1 MMIRILLVD
10 DHAVV
15 RAGYRRFLDAEPDFN
30 VVAEAATADDA
41 YTLLSQGDI
50 DLAIVDINL
59 GTSSG
64 IEAIRRMLLRQS
76 SLKVLVFSM
85 HNNPLFV
92 TQAMKVGALG
102 YITKNS
108 EPTEMIDAIRR
119 VAAGH
124 KVLSS
129 EVAQTIAKQTLE
141 QESLM
146 SRLTPRE
153 FEVLRMMVK
162 GDSTSEIATAM
173 HLSPKTIFNY
183 LSLIRQ
189 KLEAEN
195 DFQLLWLAIR
205 YGVVESS

>member
-1 MMIRILLVD
+1 MIRILLVD

-15 RAGYRRFLDAEPDFN
+15 RAGYRRFLDAEPDFT
-30 VVAEAATADDA
+30 VIAEAATADDA
-41 YTLLSQGDI
+41 YALLSQGNI

-59 GTSSG
+59 GASSG

-76 SLKVLVFSM
+76 GLKVLVFSM

-92 TQAMKVGALG
+92 TQAMRVGALG

-108 EPTEMIDAIRR
+108 EPSEMIDAIRR
-119 VAAGH
+119 VAIGQ

-129 EVAQTIAKQTLE
+129 EIAQTIAKQTLE

-162 GDSTSEIATAM
+162 GESTNEIATAM

-205 YGVVESS
+205 YGVVDSN